1 MTGPEYGWY
10 GDDFTGATDTLAEL
24 ARRGM
29 RAMLFLGLPDAARLK
44 RAGPL
49 DAVGIAGASRAMAPD
64 AMATELRPVG
74 DFFQKLGVRLMHYK
88 CCSTFDS
95 APEVGSIGV
104 AMATLGPCFP
114 NAFRPIVGGQPN
126 LGRYLLFANLFA
138 AAGTGGTV
146 HRIDRHPTM
155 CRHPV
160 TPMGEADLR
169 LHLAAQG
176 LVAASVAYP
185 TYQQGEATLDLAL
198 EGLLE
203 VAPQA
208 VLMDVS
214 RDEDLA
220 IIGGL
225 LRGRAQ
231 RGPIL
236 AVGPSGV
243 AQAWCAD
250 RPVASGTLA
259 LPPKAGPVLVLAGS
273 LSPVTR
279 GQVEAALGYRHLTLD
294 PARLA
299 CEPGAMDAMARDA
312 CRLLDTGEDVLIVT
326 EPPKGAALAPGEVAT
341 ATARLLARVMDQR
354 PVRRLGIAGGDTS
367 SIGARA
373 LDLWGLSHA
382 GSIAPG
388 VALCHGH
395 SDNPAL
401 DGVEIILKGGQMGA
415 PDLLARFR
423 L

>member
-1 MTGPEYGWY
+1 MSAPEYGWY

-24 ARRGM
+24 ASRGM
-29 RAMLFLGLPDAARLK
+29 RALLFLGLPDAARLL

-49 DAVGIAGASRAMAPD
+49 DAVGIAGASRAMAPEAMD
-64 AMATELRPVG
+64 AELRPVG
-74 DFFQKLGVRLMHYK
+74 TFFQALGVGLMHYK

-95 APEVGSIGV
+95 APTVGSIG
-104 AMATLGPCFP
+104 AALAALAPCFP
-114 NAFRPIVGGQPN
+114 NAFRPVVGGQPN

-138 AAGTGGTV
+138 AAGTGGAV

-176 LVAASVAYP
+176 LSTASIAYP
-185 TYQQGEATLDLAL
+185 NYHQGGAAVEQALDQLLAA
-198 EGLLE
+198 
-203 VAPQA
+203 APQA

-214 RDEDLA
+214 REEDLTVIGDVLRRRARQSPLLA
-220 IIGGL
+220 I
-225 LRGRAQ
+225 
-231 RGPIL
+231 
-236 AVGPSGV
+236 GPSGV

-250 RPVASGTLA
+250 RPVGPGTKPLQ
-259 LPPKAGPVLVLAGS
+259 PKAGPVLVLAGS

-279 GQVEAALGYRHLTLD
+279 SQVEAAPDYRRLTLD

-299 CEPGAMDAMARDA
+299 RDSNAMEAVAGEA
-312 CRLLDTGEDVLIVT
+312 CRLLDAGEDVLMVT
-326 EPPKGAALAPGEVAT
+326 QPPGDAVLAPVEVAA
-341 ATARLLARVMDQR
+341 ATARLLARVMQQR

-382 GSIAPG
+382 GTIAPG
-388 VALCHGH
+388 VALCRGH
-395 SDNPAL
+395 SDDPAL
-401 DGVEIILKGGQMGA
+401 DGVEIMLKGGQMGA
-415 PDLLARFR
+415 PDLLAQFR
-423 L
+423 A